1 MQSYTNHMMN
11 GGKTMDSSIL
21 SKAYQKPSANILA
34 DVCAMAAK
42 MDNVID
48 LSVGDPN
55 FTTPQPIIEAAFEKT
70 KAGITHYTAAEG
82 LPELR
87 QAICDFYQDK
97 YQLKFNLDQV
107 LVTVGAEHALFVALE
122 ALLDPGD
129 EVIIPQ
135 PSFSP
140 YIDQVKLANGI
151 PVTVDGKAADG
162 YKIEAA
168 EIAKKITP
176 KTKAIIINTPNN
188 PTGNVMTAAEEQ
200 ALADLAVKNDLL
212 IFSDEIYSDYVM
224 PGKTFTP
231 LAKFAPDN
239 TVTISGMSKSFA
251 MTGWRIGY
259 LIGPD
264 WLVAAAN
271 DVNDAVTFTA
281 PTMSQEGALY
291 GLQHHD
297 ELVAPIVEAFQKRLT
312 YLQTELPKIDW
323 LDVSPVEGSI
333 YVFADIRATGL
344 NSVDFADQLLKKA
357 GILVVPG
364 LAFGKS
370 GEGFVRIAATQ
381 PLAALKEAVAKMQKL
396 TW

>member
-1 MQSYTNHMMN
+1 
-11 GGKTMDSSIL
+11 MDSSIL
-21 SKAYQKPSANILA
+21 SKAYQKPSTNILA
-34 DVCAMAAK
+34 NVCAMAAK

-70 KAGITHYTAAEG
+70 KAGMTHYTAAEG
-82 LPELR
+82 LSELR

-107 LVTVGAEHALFVALE
+107 LVTVGAEHALFIALE

-140 YIDQVKLANGI
+140 YIDQVKLANGT

-200 ALADLAVKNDLL
+200 ALADLAIKNDLL

-259 LIGPD
+259 LIGPN
-264 WLVAAAN
+264 WLVTTAN

-381 PLAALKEAVAKMQKL
+381 PLTVLKEAVAKMQKL

>member
-1 MQSYTNHMMN
+1 
-11 GGKTMDSSIL
+11 MDSSIL
-21 SKAYQKPSANILA
+21 SKAYQKPSTNILA

-70 KAGITHYTAAEG
+70 RAGMTHYTAAEG
-82 LPELR
+82 LSELR

-107 LVTVGAEHALFVALE
+107 LVTVGAEHALFIALE

-140 YIDQVKLANGI
+140 YIDQVKLANGT

-200 ALADLAVKNDLL
+200 ALADLAIKNDLL

-259 LIGPD
+259 LIGPN
-264 WLVAAAN
+264 WLVTTAN
-271 DVNDAVTFTA
+271 DVNDAVTFTT

-381 PLAALKEAVAKMQKL
+381 PLTVLKEAVAKMQKL

>member
-1 MQSYTNHMMN
+1 
-11 GGKTMDSSIL
+11 MDSSIL
-21 SKAYQKPSANILA
+21 SKAYQKPSTNILA

-70 KAGITHYTAAEG
+70 RAGMTHYTAAEG
-82 LPELR
+82 LSELR

-97 YQLKFNLDQV
+97 YQLKFNLNQV
-107 LVTVGAEHALFVALE
+107 LVTVGAEHALFIALE

-140 YIDQVKLANGI
+140 YIDQVKLANGT
-151 PVTVDGKAADG
+151 PVTVDGKAAVG

-200 ALADLAVKNDLL
+200 ALADLAIKNDLL

-259 LIGPD
+259 LIGPN
-264 WLVAAAN
+264 WLVTTAN
-271 DVNDAVTFTA
+271 DVNDAVTFTT

-344 NSVDFADQLLKKA
+344 NSVEFADQLLKKA

-381 PLAALKEAVAKMQKL
+381 PLTVLKEAVAKMQKL

>member
-1 MQSYTNHMMN
+1 
-11 GGKTMDSSIL
+11 MDSSIL
-21 SKAYQKPSANILA
+21 SKAYQKPSTNILA

-70 KAGITHYTAAEG
+70 KAGMTHYTAAEG
-82 LPELR
+82 LSELR

-107 LVTVGAEHALFVALE
+107 LVTVGAEHALFIALE

-140 YIDQVKLANGI
+140 YIDQVKLANGT
-151 PVTVDGKAADG
+151 PVTVDGKAAVG

-200 ALADLAVKNDLL
+200 ALADLAIKNDLL

-259 LIGPD
+259 LIGPN
-264 WLVAAAN
+264 WLVTTAN
-271 DVNDAVTFTA
+271 DVNDAVTFTT

-381 PLAALKEAVAKMQKL
+381 PLTVLKEAVAKMQKL

>member
-1 MQSYTNHMMN
+1 
-11 GGKTMDSSIL
+11 MDSSIL

-70 KAGITHYTAAEG
+70 KAGMTHYTAAEG
-82 LPELR
+82 FPELR

-97 YQLKFNLDQV
+97 YQLKFNLDQF
-107 LVTVGAEHALFVALE
+107 LVTVGAEHALFIALE

-140 YIDQVKLANGI
+140 YIDQVKLANGT

-264 WLVAAAN
+264 WLVTAAN

-381 PLAALKEAVAKMQKL
+381 PLTALKEAVAKMQKL

>member
-1 MQSYTNHMMN
+1 
-11 GGKTMDSSIL
+11 MDSSIL

-70 KAGITHYTAAEG
+70 KAGMTHYTAAEG

-135 PSFSP
+135 LSFSP

>member
-11 GGKTMDSSIL
+11 GGKIMDSSIL
-21 SKAYQKPSANILA
+21 SKAYQKPSTNILA

-70 KAGITHYTAAEG
+70 KAGMTHYTAAEG
-82 LPELR
+82 LSELR

-97 YQLKFNLDQV
+97 YQLKFNLNQV
-107 LVTVGAEHALFVALE
+107 LVTVGAEHALFIALE

-140 YIDQVKLANGI
+140 YIDQVKLANGT
-151 PVTVDGKAADG
+151 PVTVDGKAAVG

-200 ALADLAVKNDLL
+200 ALADLAIKNDLL

-259 LIGPD
+259 LIGPN
-264 WLVAAAN
+264 WLVTTAN
-271 DVNDAVTFTA
+271 DVNDAVTFTT

-381 PLAALKEAVAKMQKL
+381 PLTVLKEAVAKMQKL

>member
-1 MQSYTNHMMN
+1 
-11 GGKTMDSSIL
+11 MDSSIL

-381 PLAALKEAVAKMQKL
+381 PLTALKEAVAKMQKL

>member
-1 MQSYTNHMMN
+1 
-11 GGKTMDSSIL
+11 MDSSIL
-21 SKAYQKPSANILA
+21 SKAYQKPSTNILA
-34 DVCAMAAK
+34 NVCAMAAK

-70 KAGITHYTAAEG
+70 KAGMTHYTAAEG
-82 LPELR
+82 LSELR

-107 LVTVGAEHALFVALE
+107 LVTVGAEHALFIALE

-140 YIDQVKLANGI
+140 YIDQVKLANGT

-200 ALADLAVKNDLL
+200 ALADLAIKNDLL

-259 LIGPD
+259 LIGPN
-264 WLVAAAN
+264 WLVTTAN

-381 PLAALKEAVAKMQKL
+381 PLTVLKEAVAKMQKL
-396 TW
+396 TR

>member
-1 MQSYTNHMMN
+1 
-11 GGKTMDSSIL
+11 MDSSIL

-176 KTKAIIINTPNN
+176 KTKAIIMNN

>member
-1 MQSYTNHMMN
+1 
-11 GGKTMDSSIL
+11 MDSSIL

-55 FTTPQPIIEAAFEKT
+55 FTTPQPIIEAAFEKA
-70 KAGITHYTAAEG
+70 KAGMTHYTAAEG

-97 YQLKFNLDQV
+97 YQLKFDLDQV
-107 LVTVGAEHALFVALE
+107 LVTVGAEHALFIALE

-129 EVIIPQ
+129 EVIVPQ

-140 YIDQVKLANGI
+140 YIDQVKLANGT

-200 ALADLAVKNDLL
+200 ALADLAIKNDLL

-264 WLVAAAN
+264 WLVTAAN

-381 PLAALKEAVAKMQKL
+381 PLTALKEAVAKMQKL

>member
-1 MQSYTNHMMN
+1 
-11 GGKTMDSSIL
+11 MDSSIL

-70 KAGITHYTAAEG
+70 KAGITHYTTAEG

>member
-1 MQSYTNHMMN
+1 
-11 GGKTMDSSIL
+11 MDSSIL
-21 SKAYQKPSANILA
+21 SKTYQQPQANILA
-34 DVCAMAAK
+34 DVCALAAK

-55 FTTPQPIIEAAFEKT
+55 FTTPQPIIEAAFEKA
-70 KAGITHYTAAEG
+70 KQGMTHYTAAEG

-87 QAICDFYQDK
+87 QAICDFYHSK
-97 YQLKFNLDQV
+97 YQLQFTPSQV
-107 LVTVGAEHALFVALE
+107 LITVGAEHALFIALE

-129 EVIIPQ
+129 EVIVPE
-135 PSFSP
+135 PCFSP
-140 YIDQVKLANGI
+140 YLEQVKMAGGT
-151 PVTVDGKAADG
+151 PVVVDGKAADG
-162 YKIEAA
+162 FKIDAA

-188 PTGNVMTAAEEQ
+188 PSGNVMTVEGEQ
-200 ALADLAVKNDLL
+200 ALAKLAIDHDLL
-212 IFSDEIYSDYVM
+212 IFSDEIYADYVM
-224 PGKTFTP
+224 PEKHFTP
-231 LAKFAPDN
+231 IAQFAPEN
-239 TVTISGMSKSFA
+239 TVIVSGMSKSFA

-259 LIGPD
+259 LVGPD
-264 WLVAAAN
+264 WLIRAAN

-281 PTMSQEGALY
+281 PTMSQEAALY

-297 ELVAPIVEAFQKRLT
+297 ELVAPIVQAFQKRLD
-312 YLQTELPKIDW
+312 YLQEELPKISW

-344 NSVDFADQLLKKA
+344 GSVDFADQLLKKA
-357 GILVVPG
+357 GVLVVPG
-364 LAFGKS
+364 LAFGKC

-381 PLAALKEAVAKMQKL
+381 PLDKLEEAVEKMKKL

>member
-1 MQSYTNHMMN
+1 
-11 GGKTMDSSIL
+11 MDSSIL
-21 SKAYQKPSANILA
+21 SKAYQKPSTNILA
-34 DVCAMAAK
+34 NVCAMAAK

-70 KAGITHYTAAEG
+70 KAGMTHYTAAEG
-82 LPELR
+82 LSELR

-107 LVTVGAEHALFVALE
+107 LVTVGAEHALFIALE

-140 YIDQVKLANGI
+140 YIDQVKLANGT

-200 ALADLAVKNDLL
+200 ALADLAIKNDLL

-259 LIGPD
+259 LIGPN
-264 WLVAAAN
+264 WLVTTAN

-281 PTMSQEGALY
+281 PTVSQEGALY

-381 PLAALKEAVAKMQKL
+381 PLTVLKEAVAKMQKL

>member
-1 MQSYTNHMMN
+1 
-11 GGKTMDSSIL
+11 MDSSIL
-21 SKAYQKPSANILA
+21 SKAYQKPSTNILA

-70 KAGITHYTAAEG
+70 RAGMTHYTAAEG
-82 LPELR
+82 LSELR

-97 YQLKFNLDQV
+97 YQLKFNLNQV
-107 LVTVGAEHALFVALE
+107 LVTVGAEHALFIALE

-140 YIDQVKLANGI
+140 YIDQVKLANGT
-151 PVTVDGKAADG
+151 PVTVDGKAAVG

-188 PTGNVMTAAEEQ
+188 PPGNVMTAAEEQ
-200 ALADLAVKNDLL
+200 ALADLAIKNDLL

-259 LIGPD
+259 LIGPN
-264 WLVAAAN
+264 WLVTTAN
-271 DVNDAVTFTA
+271 DVNDAVTFTT

-381 PLAALKEAVAKMQKL
+381 PLTVLKEAVAKMQKL

>member
-1 MQSYTNHMMN
+1 
-11 GGKTMDSSIL
+11 MDSSIL

-55 FTTPQPIIEAAFEKT
+55 FTTPQPIIEAAFEKA
-70 KAGITHYTAAEG
+70 KAGMTHYTAAEG

-97 YQLKFNLDQV
+97 YQLKFDLDQV
-107 LVTVGAEHALFVALE
+107 LVTVGAEHALFIALE

-129 EVIIPQ
+129 EVIVPQ

-140 YIDQVKLANGI
+140 YIDQVKLANGT

-264 WLVAAAN
+264 WLVTAAN

-381 PLAALKEAVAKMQKL
+381 PLTALKEAVAKMQKL

>member
-1 MQSYTNHMMN
+1 
-11 GGKTMDSSIL
+11 MDSSIL
-21 SKAYQKPSANILA
+21 SKAYQKPSTNILA

-55 FTTPQPIIEAAFEKT
+55 FTTPQPIIEAAFEKAR
-70 KAGITHYTAAEG
+70 AGMTHYTAAEG
-82 LPELR
+82 LSELR

-97 YQLKFNLDQV
+97 YQLKFNLNQV
-107 LVTVGAEHALFVALE
+107 LVTVGAEHALFIALE

-140 YIDQVKLANGI
+140 YIDQVKLANGT
-151 PVTVDGKAADG
+151 PVTVDGKAAVG

-200 ALADLAVKNDLL
+200 ALADLAIKNDLL

-259 LIGPD
+259 LIGPN
-264 WLVAAAN
+264 WLVTTAN
-271 DVNDAVTFTA
+271 DVNDAVTFTT

-381 PLAALKEAVAKMQKL
+381 PLTVLKEAVAKMQKL

>member
-70 KAGITHYTAAEG
+70 KAGMTHYTAAEG
-82 LPELR
+82 LSELR

-97 YQLKFNLDQV
+97 YQLKFNLNQV
-107 LVTVGAEHALFVALE
+107 LVTVGAEHALFIALE

-140 YIDQVKLANGI
+140 YIDQVKLANGT
-151 PVTVDGKAADG
+151 PVTVDGKAAVG

-200 ALADLAVKNDLL
+200 ALADLAIKNDLL

-259 LIGPD
+259 LIGPN
-264 WLVAAAN
+264 WLVTTAN

-381 PLAALKEAVAKMQKL
+381 PLTVLKEAVAKMQKL

>member
-1 MQSYTNHMMN
+1 
-11 GGKTMDSSIL
+11 MDSSIL

-70 KAGITHYTAAEG
+70 KAGMTHYTAAEG

>member
-1 MQSYTNHMMN
+1 
-11 GGKTMDSSIL
+11 MDSSIL
-21 SKAYQKPSANILA
+21 SKAYQKPSTNILA
-34 DVCAMAAK
+34 NVCAMAAK

-70 KAGITHYTAAEG
+70 KAGMTHYTAAEG
-82 LPELR
+82 LSELR

-107 LVTVGAEHALFVALE
+107 LVTVGAEHALFIALE

-140 YIDQVKLANGI
+140 YIDQVKLANGT
-151 PVTVDGKAADG
+151 PVTVDGKAAVG

-200 ALADLAVKNDLL
+200 ALADLAIKNDLL

-259 LIGPD
+259 LIGPN
-264 WLVAAAN
+264 WLVTTAN
-271 DVNDAVTFTA
+271 DVNDAVTFTT

-381 PLAALKEAVAKMQKL
+381 PLTVLKEAVAKMQKL

>member
-1 MQSYTNHMMN
+1 
-11 GGKTMDSSIL
+11 MDSSIL
-21 SKAYQKPSANILA
+21 SKAYQKPSTNILA

-70 KAGITHYTAAEG
+70 RAGMTHYTAAEG
-82 LPELR
+82 LSELR

-97 YQLKFNLDQV
+97 YQLKFNLNQV
-107 LVTVGAEHALFVALE
+107 LVTVGAEHALFIALE

-140 YIDQVKLANGI
+140 YIDQVKLANGT
-151 PVTVDGKAADG
+151 PVTVDGKAAVG

-200 ALADLAVKNDLL
+200 ALADLAIKNDLL

-259 LIGPD
+259 LIGPN
-264 WLVAAAN
+264 WLVTTAN
-271 DVNDAVTFTA
+271 DVNDAVTFTT

-381 PLAALKEAVAKMQKL
+381 PLTVLKEAVAKMQKL

>member
-1 MQSYTNHMMN
+1 
-11 GGKTMDSSIL
+11 MDSSIL
-21 SKAYQKPSANILA
+21 SKAYQKPSTNILA

-70 KAGITHYTAAEG
+70 KAGMTHYTAAEG
-82 LPELR
+82 LSELR

-97 YQLKFNLDQV
+97 YQLKFNLNQV
-107 LVTVGAEHALFVALE
+107 LVTVGAEHALFIALE

-140 YIDQVKLANGI
+140 YIDQVKLANGT

-200 ALADLAVKNDLL
+200 ALADLAIKNDLL

-259 LIGPD
+259 LIGPN
-264 WLVAAAN
+264 WLVTTAN

-381 PLAALKEAVAKMQKL
+381 PLTVLKEAVAKMQKL

>member
-1 MQSYTNHMMN
+1 
-11 GGKTMDSSIL
+11 MDSSIL
-21 SKAYQKPSANILA
+21 SKAYQKPSTNILA

-70 KAGITHYTAAEG
+70 RAWMTHYTAAEG
-82 LPELR
+82 LSELR

-97 YQLKFNLDQV
+97 YQLKFNLNQV
-107 LVTVGAEHALFVALE
+107 LVTVGAEHALFIALE

-140 YIDQVKLANGI
+140 YIDQVKLANGT
-151 PVTVDGKAADG
+151 PVTVDGKAAVG

-200 ALADLAVKNDLL
+200 ALADLAIKNDLL

-259 LIGPD
+259 LIGPN
-264 WLVAAAN
+264 WLVTTAN
-271 DVNDAVTFTA
+271 DVNDAVTFTT

-344 NSVDFADQLLKKA
+344 NSVEFADQLLKKA

-381 PLAALKEAVAKMQKL
+381 PLTVLKEAVAKMQKL

>member
-1 MQSYTNHMMN
+1 
-11 GGKTMDSSIL
+11 MDSSIL

-70 KAGITHYTAAEG
+70 KAGMTHYTAAEG
-82 LPELR
+82 FPELR

-107 LVTVGAEHALFVALE
+107 LVTVGAEHALFIALE

-140 YIDQVKLANGI
+140 YIDQVKLANGT

-264 WLVAAAN
+264 WLVTAAN

-333 YVFADIRATGL
+333 YVFADIRATRL

-381 PLAALKEAVAKMQKL
+381 PLTALKEAVAKMQKL

>member
-1 MQSYTNHMMN
+1 
-11 GGKTMDSSIL
+11 MDSSIL
-21 SKAYQKPSANILA
+21 SKAYQKPSTNILA
-34 DVCAMAAK
+34 NVCAMAAK

-70 KAGITHYTAAEG
+70 KAGMTHYTAAEG
-82 LPELR
+82 LSELR

-107 LVTVGAEHALFVALE
+107 LVTVGAEHALFIALE

-140 YIDQVKLANGI
+140 YIDQVKLANGT

-200 ALADLAVKNDLL
+200 ALADLAIKNDLL

-259 LIGPD
+259 LIGPN
-264 WLVAAAN
+264 WLVTTAN

-323 LDVSPVEGSI
+323 LDVSSVEGSI

-381 PLAALKEAVAKMQKL
+381 PLTVLKEAVAKMQKL

>member
-1 MQSYTNHMMN
+1 
-11 GGKTMDSSIL
+11 MDSSIL
-21 SKAYQKPSANILA
+21 SKAYQKPSTNILA

-55 FTTPQPIIEAAFEKT
+55 FTTPQPIIEAAFEKA
-70 KAGITHYTAAEG
+70 KAGMTHYTAAEG
-82 LPELR
+82 LSELR

-97 YQLKFNLDQV
+97 YQLKFNLNQV
-107 LVTVGAEHALFVALE
+107 LVTVGAEHALFIALE

-140 YIDQVKLANGI
+140 YIDQVKLANGT
-151 PVTVDGKAADG
+151 PVTVDGKAAVG

-200 ALADLAVKNDLL
+200 ALADLAIKNDLL

-259 LIGPD
+259 LIGPN
-264 WLVAAAN
+264 WLVTTAN
-271 DVNDAVTFTA
+271 DVNDAVTFTT

-381 PLAALKEAVAKMQKL
+381 PLTVLKEAVAKMQKL

>member
-1 MQSYTNHMMN
+1 
-11 GGKTMDSSIL
+11 MDNSIL
-21 SKAYQKPSANILA
+21 SKAYQQPQTNILA
-34 DVCAMAAK
+34 SVCALAAK
-42 MDNVID
+42 MDDVID

-55 FTTPQPIIEAAFEKT
+55 FTTPQPIITAAFKT
-70 KAGITHYTAAEG
+70 AQAGMTHYTAAEG

-87 QAICDFYQDK
+87 QAICDFYHTK
-97 YQLKFNLDQV
+97 YQLDFGPDQV
-107 LVTVGAEHALFVALE
+107 LVTVGAEHALFIALE

-129 EVIIPQ
+129 EVIIPE
-135 PSFSP
+135 PCFSP
-140 YIDQVKLANGI
+140 YLEQVKLANGT
-151 PVTVDGKAADG
+151 PVVVDGKAADG
-162 YKIEAA
+162 FKIDAG

-188 PTGNVMTAAEEQ
+188 PSGNVMTKEEEK
-200 ALADLAVKNDLL
+200 ALADLAVKHDLL

-224 PGKTFTP
+224 PGKQFTP

-239 TVTISGMSKSFA
+239 TVIVSGMSKSFA

-259 LIGPD
+259 LVGPD
-264 WLVAAAN
+264 WLIRAAN
-271 DVNDAVTFTA
+271 DINDAVTFSA
-281 PTMSQEGALY
+281 PTMSQEAALY

-297 ELVAPIVEAFQKRLT
+297 ELVAPIVATFQKRLN
-312 YLQTELPKIDW
+312 YLQEELPKISW

-344 NSVDFADQLLKKA
+344 SSVDFADQLLKKA

-364 LAFGKS
+364 LAFGKC

-381 PLAALKEAVAKMQKL
+381 PLDKLEAAVNKMKKL

>member
-1 MQSYTNHMMN
+1 
-11 GGKTMDSSIL
+11 MDSSIL

-55 FTTPQPIIEAAFEKT
+55 FTTPQPIIEAAFEKA
-70 KAGITHYTAAEG
+70 KAGMTHYTAAEG

-97 YQLKFNLDQV
+97 YQLKFDLDQV
-107 LVTVGAEHALFVALE
+107 LVTVGAEHALFIALE

-129 EVIIPQ
+129 EVIVPQ

-140 YIDQVKLANGI
+140 YIDQVKLANGT

-200 ALADLAVKNDLL
+200 ALADLAIKNDLL

-264 WLVAAAN
+264 WLVTAAN

-333 YVFADIRATGL
+333 YVFADIRATRL

-381 PLAALKEAVAKMQKL
+381 PLTALKEAVAKMQKL

>member
-1 MQSYTNHMMN
+1 MMN

-55 FTTPQPIIEAAFEKT
+55 FTTPQPIIEAAFEKA
-70 KAGITHYTAAEG
+70 KAGMTHYTAAEG

-97 YQLKFNLDQV
+97 YQLKFDLDQV
-107 LVTVGAEHALFVALE
+107 LVTVGAEHALFIALE

-129 EVIIPQ
+129 EVIVPQ

-140 YIDQVKLANGI
+140 YIDQVKLANGT

-200 ALADLAVKNDLL
+200 ALADLAIKNDLL

-264 WLVAAAN
+264 WLVTAAN

-333 YVFADIRATGL
+333 YVFADIRATRL

-381 PLAALKEAVAKMQKL
+381 PLTALKEAVAKMQKL

>member
-1 MQSYTNHMMN
+1 
-11 GGKTMDSSIL
+11 MDSSIL

>member
-1 MQSYTNHMMN
+1 
-11 GGKTMDSSIL
+11 MDSSIL
-21 SKAYQKPSANILA
+21 SKAYQKPSTNILA

-70 KAGITHYTAAEG
+70 KAGMTHYTAAEG
-82 LPELR
+82 LSELR

-107 LVTVGAEHALFVALE
+107 LVTVGAEHALFIALE

-140 YIDQVKLANGI
+140 YIDQVKLANGT

-200 ALADLAVKNDLL
+200 ALADLAIKNDLL

-259 LIGPD
+259 LIGPN
-264 WLVAAAN
+264 WLVTTAN

-381 PLAALKEAVAKMQKL
+381 PLTVLKEAVAKMQKL

>member
-1 MQSYTNHMMN
+1 
-11 GGKTMDSSIL
+11 MDSSIL

-70 KAGITHYTAAEG
+70 KAGMTHYTAAEG
-82 LPELR
+82 LSELR

-97 YQLKFNLDQV
+97 YQLKFNLDQA
-107 LVTVGAEHALFVALE
+107 LVTVGAEHALFIALE

-129 EVIIPQ
+129 EVLIPQ

-140 YIDQVKLANGI
+140 YIDQVKLANGT

-200 ALADLAVKNDLL
+200 ALADLAIKNDLL

-259 LIGPD
+259 LIGPN
-264 WLVAAAN
+264 WLVTAAN

-333 YVFADIRATGL
+333 YVFGDIRATGL

-381 PLAALKEAVAKMQKL
+381 PLTVLKEAVAKMQKL

>member
-1 MQSYTNHMMN
+1 
-11 GGKTMDSSIL
+11 MDSSIL

-70 KAGITHYTAAEG
+70 KAGMTHYTAAEG
-82 LPELR
+82 FPELR

-107 LVTVGAEHALFVALE
+107 LVTVGAEHALFIALE

-140 YIDQVKLANGI
+140 YIDQVKLANGT

>member
-1 MQSYTNHMMN
+1 
-11 GGKTMDSSIL
+11 MDSSIL

-70 KAGITHYTAAEG
+70 KAGMTHYTAAEG
-82 LPELR
+82 FPELR

-107 LVTVGAEHALFVALE
+107 LVTVGAEHALFIALE

-140 YIDQVKLANGI
+140 YIDQVKLANGT

-264 WLVAAAN
+264 WLVTAAN

-381 PLAALKEAVAKMQKL
+381 PLTALKEAVAKMQKL